1 MNTPRWVQSASHSCL
16 WHNPTNP
23 PRRGHETLSRG
34 IVTQLRGSLSSEAHF
49 FHSPQN
55 PCRIGTTLL
64 RLQIHQY
71 PSRDRK
77 PGSDYHEGLHPRQ
90 IGAFILQNR
99 PHRFVAGALVAWD
112 QNMSISLPPN
122 NSQTLSKSLSK
133 SPHSSRHCVCSDIL
147 RPWSYQDYVGN
158 LFGKNIWKDSYRP
171 VPVPTLH
178 DC

>member
-122 NSQTLSKSLSK
+122 NSQTLPKT
-133 SPHSSRHCVCSDIL
+133 SRNRHTHQDTVVCSAPMHSWTMVALMDYGVTCTQL
-147 RPWSYQDYVGN
+147 NRHPWTHCGM
-158 LFGKNIWKDSYRP
+158 L
-171 VPVPTLH
+171 
-178 DC
+178 